1 MSTELSQPAQLRC
14 SIVRV
19 TPGVSEP
26 NYEYVV
32 TDENYIVVATGV
44 SSSEA
49 WVRNDAGG
57 YHTKRNFDAKFPQG
71 WHVNFD
77 F

>member
-1 MSTELSQPAQLRC
+1 MSTELSTPTNLQC
-14 SIVRV
+14 SIVSV
-19 TPGVSEP
+19 TPGVSSP

-32 TDENYIVVATGV
+32 TDPHGIVVATGV
-44 SSSEA
+44 SSSEG

-57 YHTKRNFDAKFPQG
+57 YHTKERFDRQFPNG
-71 WHVNFD
+71 WVVNFD

>member
-1 MSTELSQPAQLRC
+1 MTELTTPEVLSC

-19 TPGVSEP
+19 SEGFSSP

-32 TDENYIVVATGV
+32 QDKHGIVVATGV
-44 SSSEA
+44 SSSPSL
-49 WVRNDAGG
+49 VKHDAGG
-57 YHTKRNFDAKFPQG
+57 YHTKTDFDKMFPHG
-71 WHVNFD
+71 WTVTFD